1 MEDCHGRGS
10 KLSEIVK
17 KHNAIGGINAGGF
30 SDPEGKGAGN
40 ILIDAVIMDQKMLH
54 GNKSTRY
61 SLIGLSKEGI

>member
-40 ILIDAVIMDQKMLH
+40 ILIDAVIMDQDR
-54 GNKSTRY
+54 KSVV
-61 SLIGLSKEGI
+61 